1 MQRGRVYMIKQRF
14 KLQPIKNTLCGCRML
29 ILPTCIITNCTASTL
44 YCLVFLEVK
53 KHPVECLPKRFPHY
67 TLAQL
72 GAYLCSFFSCW
83 SKQQLVTLL
92 WLIVSLFCPVL
103 SFQRPWASSWP
114 AAVPHPDTASNKS
127 CQECVSTAV
136 TQTCVTTPPHG
147 VHEQSTVS
155 VLCSASCCWGC
166 GCDTF
171 LVESNIKGIELQTE
185 HFERGNSL

>member
-1 MQRGRVYMIKQRF
+1 MRLQDAHSSYLYNYKLYCKHIVLLGIFRGEETSRGVSPQTVSS
-14 KLQPIKNTLCGCRML
+14 LHT
-29 ILPTCIITNCTASTL
+29 CTAR
-44 YCLVFLEVK
+44 CLLVL
-53 KHPVECLPKRFPHY
+53 
-67 TLAQL
+67 
-72 GAYLCSFFSCW
+72 FFSCW